1 MLSKI
6 RTKPN
11 LWFIDSNRITNG
23 RNSFPN
29 YASLSTDENKGR
41 SNYRIGPHQTASRS
55 FIVLHQTT
63 DVTKTP
69 RKDQLFYS
77 KYCSSSTLQK
87 NGQFVIMTDY
97 VIC

>member
-29 YASLSTDENKGR
+29 YASLSTDERQG
-41 SNYRIGPHQTASRS
+41 S
-55 FIVLHQTT
+55 V
-63 DVTKTP
+63 
-69 RKDQLFYS
+69 
-77 KYCSSSTLQK
+77 
-87 NGQFVIMTDY
+87 
-97 VIC
+97 